1 MPMEKPKS
9 VDAYFSSLE
18 PARRASL
25 QNLREAIAA
34 AAPGA
39 EEGITYGMPG
49 FLLDGRGLVGYMA
62 FERHYSFFPMSP
74 AAIDAHRDALG
85 DLVTGKGTIS
95 FEYGRR
101 LPAKLVKQVE
111 DAARRGR
118 RQAVAVRR
126 ASCSIRLRER
136 SRDSP
141 LRGPGASVVDGALE
155 DREGGALGI
164 ADRPELLAGLP
175 SPHERAAA
183 EVAGTRQRVVDRH
196 GGEVV
201 PRRAARRPRR
211 GSARASRRCGPPR
224 RRRGGSASTAGRR
237 RRRPARSSSR
247 TAPRRTS
254 TRHRRRSWRA
264 RWTSGIRDR

>member
-1 MPMEKPKS
+1 MEKPKS

-85 DLVTGKGTIS
+85 DLVTGKGTI
-95 FEYGRR
+95 
-101 LPAKLVKQVE
+101 LPVRASLAGEAREASRE

-118 RQAVAVRR
+118 RQAVAVRSC

-141 LRGPGASVVDGALE
+141 LRGRAPQSSTAPSKIEKAAPWGSRIAPNSPA
-155 DREGGALGI
+155 GI
-164 ADRPELLAGLP
+164 VAP
-175 SPHERAAA
+175 RACC
-183 EVAGTRQRVVDRH
+183 
-196 GGEVV
+196 
-201 PRRAARRPRR
+201 RR
-211 GSARASRRCGPPR
+211 GRRH
-224 RRRGGSASTAGRR
+224 A
-237 RRRPARSSSR
+237 PAC
-247 TAPRRTS
+247 
-254 TRHRRRSWRA
+254 RRSTW
-264 RWTSGIRDR
+264 W